1 MLIVSRNL
9 KDIPVIS
16 RRGKTGNSK
25 GFSSFPEGRKREIQG
40 IFSSF
45 LEEENTRNPNFS
57 HPFTKWDKWGIFGD
71 SSEFLGVSVGFLG

>member
-1 MLIVSRNL
+1 MLIESRNS

-25 GFSSFPEGRKREIQG
+25 GFSSFPEGRKREIHR

-71 SSEFLGVSVGFLG
+71 SSEFLGVSAGFLR